1 MSATRFIG
9 RSLIAMVLAAGLAN
23 ANAQSKAPA
32 AKAAAAPS
40 PPPPAS
46 VEPPSPP
53 YEPQL
58 MRLAEIMGALA
69 FLRDLC
75 GPKDG
80 ETWRAK
86 MAALLEAEAK
96 TEKRKEMLA
105 GAFNRGFRGY
115 EIIYR
120 SCTPAADSVIV
131 RYLDEGAR
139 LAHELTNRFGG

>member
-1 MSATRFIG
+1 MKAVRLIG
-9 RSLIAMVLAAGLAN
+9 GGLTILSFTIVLGH
-23 ANAQSKAPA
+23 ANAQSQAPAKPTAAPVAPA
-32 AKAAAAPS
+32 AD
-40 PPPPAS
+40 PPP
-46 VEPPSPP
+46 PP

-80 ETWRAK
+80 DTWRTK

-96 TEKRKEMLA
+96 TEKRKEILA

-115 EIIYR
+115 EVIYR

-139 LAHELTNRFGG
+139 LAHELTNRFGGG

>member
-1 MSATRFIG
+1 MSTR
-9 RSLIAMVLAAGLAN
+9 RLLRQVLAAALIAGLSSAH
-23 ANAQSKAPA
+23 AQSKSAPTP
-32 AKAAAAPS
+32 APPAPVGE
-40 PPPPAS
+40 PPP
-46 VEPPSPP
+46 PP

-80 ETWRAK
+80 DTWRAK

-96 TEKRKEMLA
+96 TEKRRELLA

-115 EIIYR
+115 EVTYHT
-120 SCTPAADSVIV
+120 CTPAADSVIV
-131 RYLDEGAR
+131 RYLAEGAR
-139 LAHELTNRFGG
+139 LAHELTNRFGGG

>member
-1 MSATRFIG
+1 MTTRQRLRQRAFAV
-9 RSLIAMVLAAGLAN
+9 AMIAGLGGAH
-23 ANAQSKAPA
+23 AQSKPAPAPA
-32 AKAAAAPS
+32 APAA
-40 PPPPAS
+40 
-46 VEPPSPP
+46 VEPPPPP

-80 ETWRAK
+80 DMWRAK

-96 TEKRKEMLA
+96 TEKRRELLA

-115 EIIYR
+115 EVTYH
-120 SCTPAADSVIV
+120 SCTPAADTVIV
-131 RYLDEGAR
+131 RYLAEGAR
-139 LAHELTNRFGG
+139 LAHELTNRFGGG

>member
-1 MSATRFIG
+1 LLAQVLATA
-9 RSLIAMVLAAGLAN
+9 LIAGLSGAH
-23 ANAQSKAPA
+23 AQTKSAPA
-32 AKAAAAPS
+32 PAPATPAAES
-40 PPPPAS
+40 P
-46 VEPPSPP
+46 PP

-80 ETWRAK
+80 DTWRAK

-96 TEKRKEMLA
+96 TEKRRELLA

-115 EIIYR
+115 EVTYH
-120 SCTPAADSVIV
+120 SCTPAADTVIV
-131 RYLDEGAR
+131 RYLAEGAR
-139 LAHELTNRFGG
+139 LAHELTNRFGGG